1 MSNQLEKIK
10 ELIDR
15 RAAARLQKYNIFF
28 KPQHIFIEKLYF
40 RTILFP
46 IKF

>member
-15 RAAARLQKYNIFF
+15 RAA
-28 KPQHIFIEKLYF
+28 EK
-40 RTILFP
+40 RGGCRNRCAG
-46 IKF
+46 